1 MIRVLIVDDHPVV
14 RSGLHAMLESQDDI
28 TVVGEATNGQ
38 QALDVIERGSEAGRT
53 IDVVLMDLQMPE
65 LDGVAATT
73 QLRSTANA
81 PQVLILTTYDTDT
94 DILRAIEA
102 GAIGYLLKD
111 APPDDLFRAL
121 RLAAAG
127 QAAFDPA
134 VATRVLTQVRTPN
147 AQHLSPR
154 ETEII
159 GLIAQGLSNKQ
170 AAAKL
175 FLSEATVKTHLVH
188 IFEKLDVDSRTAAV
202 AAAVDRGLIR
212 MR

>member
-1 MIRVLIVDDHPVV
+1 MIHVLIVDDHPVV
-14 RSGLHAMLESQDDI
+14 RTGLHAMLDSQDDV
-28 TVVGEATNGQ
+28 TVIGEATNGH
-38 QALDVIERGSEAGRT
+38 EAILIVEKDT
-53 IDVVLMDLQMPE
+53 KADAAIDVVLMDLQMPE
-65 LDGVAATT
+65 LDGVAATS
-73 QLRSTANA
+73 QIRAMPDA
-81 PQVLILTTYDTDT
+81 PQVLVLTTFDTDT

-111 APPDDLFRAL
+111 APPTELFRAI

-127 QAAFDPA
+127 QAVFDPA
-134 VATRVLTQVRTPN
+134 VATRVLNQMRTPN
-147 AQHLSPR
+147 AQNLSPR

-170 AAAKL
+170 AAAQL

-188 IFEKLDVDSRTAAV
+188 IFEKLGVDSRTAAV
-202 AAAVDRGLIR
+202 ATAVDRGLIR

>member
-1 MIRVLIVDDHPVV
+1 MIGVLIVDDHPVV
-14 RSGLHAMLESQDDI
+14 RSGLHAMLESQDDVS
-28 TVVGEATNGQ
+28 VVGEASNGQ
-38 QALDVIERGSEAGRT
+38 QALDWIERDTEAGRT

-65 LDGVAATT
+65 LDGVAATA
-73 QLRSTANA
+73 QIRAVPDA
-81 PQVLILTTYDTDT
+81 PNVLILTTYDTDT

-127 QAAFDPA
+127 QAVFDPA
-134 VATRVLTQVRTPN
+134 VATRVLDQMRTRNP
-147 AQHLSPR
+147 QRLSPR

-170 AAAKL
+170 AAAQL

-188 IFEKLDVDSRTAAV
+188 IFEKLGVDSRTAAV
-202 AAAVDRGLIR
+202 AAAVDRGVIR

>member
-1 MIRVLIVDDHPVV
+1 VIHVLIVDDHPVV
-14 RSGLHAMLESQDDI
+14 RTGLHAMLDSQDDV
-28 TVVGEATNGQ
+28 TVVGEAANGHE
-38 QALDVIERGSEAGRT
+38 ALLIVEKDTRADAT

-65 LDGVAATT
+65 LDGVAATS
-73 QLRSTANA
+73 QIRAMPDA
-81 PQVLILTTYDTDT
+81 PQVLVLTTFDTDT

-111 APPDDLFRAL
+111 APPTELFRAI

-127 QAAFDPA
+127 QAVFDPA
-134 VATRVLTQVRTPN
+134 VATRVLNQMRTPN
-147 AQHLSPR
+147 AQNLSPR

-170 AAAKL
+170 AAAQL

-188 IFEKLDVDSRTAAV
+188 IFEKLGVDSRTAAV
-202 AAAVDRGLIR
+202 ATAVDRGLIR

>member
-1 MIRVLIVDDHPVV
+1 VIHVLIVDDHPVV
-14 RSGLHAMLESQDDI
+14 RTGLHAMLDSQDDV
-28 TVVGEATNGQ
+28 TVIGEATNGH
-38 QALDVIERGSEAGRT
+38 EAILIVEKDT
-53 IDVVLMDLQMPE
+53 KADAAIDVVLMDLQMPE
-65 LDGVAATT
+65 LDGVAATS
-73 QLRSTANA
+73 QIRAMPDA
-81 PQVLILTTYDTDT
+81 PQVLVLTTFDTDT

-111 APPDDLFRAL
+111 APPTELFRAI

-127 QAAFDPA
+127 QAVFDPA
-134 VATRVLTQVRTPN
+134 VATRVLNQMRTPN
-147 AQHLSPR
+147 AQNLSPR

-170 AAAKL
+170 AAAQL

-188 IFEKLDVDSRTAAV
+188 IFEKLGVDSRTAAV
-202 AAAVDRGLIR
+202 ATAVDRGLIR